1 VSRPNPLGQ
10 RLRIQWLT
18 VTSSSARPA
27 QSGHVKG
34 LRLDIQLLR
43 AVAVALV
50 VVYHLWP
57 LRLPS
62 GFIGV
67 DVFFVISGFL
77 ITAHLLKQAEGPSG
91 IKVFKFWANRALRL
105 LPMACLVLLATI
117 WAVIIWMP
125 QSVWQS
131 SLRNIVGSAL
141 YVQNWLL
148 ASDSVSYLARD
159 EHPPI
164 TQHFWSLSVEEQFYI
179 AWPILLVVATVLALR
194 TVGKNASPATR
205 TRAIRRAIFG
215 VIAAIALVSF
225 VVSLWLTSS
234 QPDLAYFATTTRA
247 WEFAGGGLIAF
258 AALKSPAWFGSSYGP
273 ALRALLSWAA
283 YLTLAATALLLP
295 VGAPF
300 PGLAALLPV
309 VATMLALWVGDVKK
323 FYSPTVVARF
333 RPVTYVGDIS
343 YGIYLWHWPL
353 IVVAPFIL
361 GGPLTTPQKL
371 LVGLIAVVLAGV
383 SKIVVEDPIRFGS
396 FWRTSVRRGFYPAA
410 IGMLAVTLIATSSST
425 VIARGGFAVAAQT
438 ASTTQGMAAEG
449 AAPLVPTLA
458 NRGTDRA
465 NMYDC
470 FDLDHTTPHVCKYGF
485 DDAPVRIAITGDSH
499 AAQFIPALTQIVEQ
513 NGWSLT
519 TFVGVSCDA
528 ALDGQ
533 QCAGGADY
541 AAQLIAGNFDVV
553 LTSAYR
559 DSFTDP
565 NDVRAYWKTLVDG
578 GVKLLPIADVPLNPQ
593 ASFDC
598 IDASDGDPA
607 AARAC
612 VTPIDVALNTAPDRV
627 AALADEL
634 QIPFIDLTDEFCD
647 DAVCHT
653 VRDRTIIY
661 QDSPTSHITATFGM
675 LLAPRLNSEIRSAIG
690 VR

>member
-1 VSRPNPLGQ
+1 MSQPNPWFQ

-18 VTSSSARPA
+18 VTSSSVRPA
-27 QSGHVKG
+27 QSGHIKG

-57 LRLPS
+57 LRLPA

-77 ITAHLLKQAEGPSG
+77 ITAHLIKQAEGPGG
-91 IKVFKFWANRALRL
+91 IKVFRFWANRALRL

-131 SLRNIVGSAL
+131 TLRNIVGSAL

-159 EHPPI
+159 ENPPI

-179 AWPILLVVATVLALR
+179 VWPILLLVASLLALR
-194 TVGKNASPATR
+194 IVGKNAPPAVQS
-205 TRAIRRAIFG
+205 RAIRRAAFA
-215 VIAAIALVSF
+215 VMAAIAVGSF
-225 VVSLWLTSS
+225 VLSLWLTSS

-258 AALKSPAWFGSSYGP
+258 AALKSPAWFGGRFGARVRS
-273 ALRALLSWAA
+273 LLSWVA

-295 VGAPF
+295 IGAPF
-300 PGLAALLPV
+300 PGVAALLPV
-309 VATMLALWVGDVKK
+309 MATMLALWVGDAKT
-323 FYSPTVVARF
+323 FYSPTVLARL
-333 RPVTYVGDIS
+333 RPVTYIGDIS

-353 IVVAPFIL
+353 IVVAPYVL
-361 GGPLTTPQKL
+361 GGPLTTTQKL
-371 LVGLIAVVLAGV
+371 VVGLIAIVLAGL
-383 SKIVVEDPIRFGS
+383 SKILVEDPIRFGS

-410 IGMLAVTLIATSSST
+410 VGMLAVTLVATLSAT
-425 VIARGGFAVAAQT
+425 TIERGGAVAAPASGPST
-438 ASTTQGMAAEG
+438 AGVAVDGQ
-449 AAPLVPTLA
+449 APLVPSLA
-458 NRGTDRA
+458 NRTTDRG

-470 FDLDHTTPHVCKYGF
+470 FDLDHTTPHVCEYGF
-485 DDAPVRIAITGDSH
+485 DDAPVRIAIAGDSH

-528 ALDGQ
+528 ALDTK

-541 AAQLIAGNFDVV
+541 AAQLIAGKFDVV

-565 NDVRAYWKTLVDG
+565 NDVRAYWKKLIDG

-627 AALADEL
+627 TALANDF

-661 QDSPTSHITATFGM
+661 QDSPTSHITATFGT
-675 LLAPRLNSEIRSAIG
+675 LLAPRLDSEIRSAVG
-690 VR
+690 AR

>member
-1 VSRPNPLGQ
+1 
-10 RLRIQWLT
+10 
-18 VTSSSARPA
+18 VTSSSERPSPA
-27 QSGHVKG
+27 APKGHVKD

-43 AVAVALV
+43 AIAVALV

-57 LRLPS
+57 LRLPA

-77 ITAHLLKQAEGPSG
+77 ITAHLLKQAEGPGG
-91 IKVFKFWANRALRL
+91 INVFRFWANRALRL
-105 LPMACLVLLATI
+105 LPMACLVLLTTI
-117 WAVIIWMP
+117 WAVILWMP

-131 SLRNIVGSAL
+131 TLRNIVGSAL

-179 AWPILLVVATVLALR
+179 AWPVLLVVATFVALR
-194 TVGKNASPATR
+194 VVGKNAAAATR
-205 TRAIRRAIFG
+205 TRSIRRAVFA
-215 VIAAIALVSF
+215 VIATIALLSF
-225 VVSLWLTSS
+225 LLSLWLTSS

-258 AALKSPAWFGSSYGP
+258 AALKSPAWFATRGGLAVRSL
-273 ALRALLSWAA
+273 ASWVA
-283 YLTLAATALLLP
+283 YLTLAATAVLLP
-295 VGAPF
+295 VDAPF
-300 PGLAALLPV
+300 PGVAALLPV
-309 VATMLALWVGDVKK
+309 IATMLALWVGDSKK
-323 FYSPTVVARF
+323 AYAPTVVARL
-333 RPVTYVGDIS
+333 RPVTYIGDIS

-361 GGPLTTPQKL
+361 AGPLTTLQKL
-371 LVGLIAVVLAGV
+371 GIGVVAIVLAGV
-383 SKIVVEDPIRFGS
+383 SKILVEDPIRFGTV
-396 FWRTSVRRGFYPAA
+396 WRTSVRRGFYPAA
-410 IGMLAVTLIATSSST
+410 IGMLAVTLVATLSST
-425 VIARGGFAVAAQT
+425 VIERGGLGVAPVS
-438 ASTTQGMAAEG
+438 ASSSSQGVADGE
-449 AAPLVPTLA
+449 APLVPTLA
-458 NRGTDRA
+458 NRSTDRA

-470 FDLDHTTPHVCKYGF
+470 FDLDHTTPHVCEYGF
-485 DDAPVRIAITGDSH
+485 TDAPVRIAITGDSH
-499 AAQFIPALTQIVEQ
+499 AAQFIPPLTKIVEQ

-528 ALDGQ
+528 ALDVE

-541 AAQLIAGNFDVV
+541 AAQLIDGDFDLV

-565 NDVRAYWKTLVDG
+565 NDVRAYWKALVDG
-578 GVKLLPIADVPLNPQ
+578 GVQLLPIADVPLNPQ
-593 ASFDC
+593 SAFDC

-607 AARAC
+607 AARDC
-612 VTPIDVALNTAPDRV
+612 VTPVDIAVNSVPDRV
-627 AALADEL
+627 TAIADEL
-634 QIPFIDLTDEFCD
+634 EIPFIDLTDEFCD
-647 DAVCHT
+647 GAVCQA

-661 QDSPTSHITATFGM
+661 QDSPTSHMTATFSG
-675 LLAPRLNSEIRSAIG
+675 LLAPRLDAEIRSAIG
-690 VR
+690 IR

>member
-1 VSRPNPLGQ
+1 MR
-10 RLRIQWLT
+10 
-18 VTSSSARPA
+18 SAQPA
-27 QSGHVKG
+27 QKGHVKD

-57 LRLPS
+57 LRLPA

-77 ITAHLLKQAEGPSG
+77 ITSHLLKQAEGPGG
-91 IKVFKFWANRALRL
+91 IKVFRFWANRALRL

-117 WAVIIWMP
+117 WAVIVWMP

-131 SLRNIVGSAL
+131 TLRNIVGSAL

-179 AWPILLVVATVLALR
+179 AWPILLLAATFVAVR
-194 TVGKNASPATR
+194 IVGKKAESAAR

-215 VIAAIALVSF
+215 VMAAIALLSF
-225 VVSLWLTSS
+225 ALSLWLTSS

-247 WEFAGGGLIAF
+247 WEFAGGGLMAF
-258 AALKSPAWFGSSYGP
+258 AALKSPVWFATQGGLVARS
-273 ALRALLSWAA
+273 LLSWVA
-283 YLTLAATALLLP
+283 YITLAATALLLP
-295 VGAPF
+295 ASAPF
-300 PGLAALLPV
+300 PGTAALLPV
-309 VATMLALWVGDVKK
+309 LGTMLALWVGDSKK
-323 FYSPTVVARF
+323 VYSPTVVARL
-333 RPVTYVGDIS
+333 RPVTYIGDIS

-353 IVVAPFIL
+353 IVVAPFVL
-361 GGPLTTPQKL
+361 GGALTTVQKL
-371 LVGLIAVVLAGV
+371 VIGLIAIVLAGV
-383 SKIVVEDPIRFGS
+383 SKVLVEDPIRFGS
-396 FWRTSVRRGFYPAA
+396 FWRSSVRRGFYPAA
-410 IGMLAVTLIATSSST
+410 VGMLAVTLIATLSAT
-425 VIARGGFAVAAQT
+425 MIERGGLAVAA
-438 ASTTQGMAAEG
+438 ASAPSSSSVGEVLDG
-449 AAPLVPTLA
+449 EAPLVPTLA
-458 NRGTDRA
+458 NRSTDRG

-470 FDLDHTTPHVCKYGF
+470 FDLDHTTPHVCEYGF
-485 DDAPVRIAITGDSH
+485 TDAPVRIAITGDSH

-528 ALDGQ
+528 ALDVE

-541 AAQLIAGNFDVV
+541 ASQLIAGDYDVV

-565 NDVRAYWKTLVDG
+565 VDVGAYWKTLIDG
-578 GVKLLPIADVPLNPQ
+578 GVNLLPIADVPLNPQ

-607 AARAC
+607 AARQC
-612 VTPIDVALNTAPDRV
+612 VTPAAVALNSVPDRV
-627 AALADEL
+627 TSLADQF

-647 DAVCHT
+647 DDVCRT

-661 QDSPTSHITATFGM
+661 QDSPTSHITATFGR
-675 LLAPRLNSEIRSAIG
+675 LLAPRLDAEIRSAIG
-690 VR
+690 AR